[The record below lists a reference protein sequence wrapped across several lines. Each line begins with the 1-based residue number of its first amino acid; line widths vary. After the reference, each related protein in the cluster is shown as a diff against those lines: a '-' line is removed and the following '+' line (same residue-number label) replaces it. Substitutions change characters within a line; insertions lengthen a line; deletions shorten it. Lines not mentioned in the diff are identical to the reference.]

1 MYDRNARTMESHCTY
16 LINLFISQSARVN
29 FSDQGFYDEE
39 LLNDILVKHNEL
51 VERYAFSVTS
61 GKDRI

>member
-1 MYDRNARTMESHCTY
+1 MESHCTY

-29 FSDQGFYDEE
+29 FSNQGFYDEE
-39 LLNDILVKHNEL
+39 LLNDILLKHNEL
-51 VERYAFSVTS
+51 VERYAFSVTL